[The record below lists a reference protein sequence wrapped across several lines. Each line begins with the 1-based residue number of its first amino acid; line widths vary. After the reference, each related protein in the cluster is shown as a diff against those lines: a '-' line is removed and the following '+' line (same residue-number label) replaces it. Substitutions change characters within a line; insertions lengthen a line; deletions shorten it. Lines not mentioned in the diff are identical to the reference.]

1 MFSKAEKRG
10 PILGSFWACL
20 ALSFLVVSSTA
31 DELYGKMINFGS
43 GTYILTKKDLNYF
56 SYFTKEWFFSRKKV
70 KQLGSFILKYS
81 VRW

>member
-10 PILGSFWACL
+10 PIFGSFWACL

-43 GTYILTKKDLNYF
+43 GTYILTKKTEIIFRVLQKNV
-56 SYFTKEWFFSRKKV
+56 SFSRIK
-70 KQLGSFILKYS
+70 LNN
-81 VRW
+81 